1 MSQRTVFLLVMLFW
15 CWGTISE
22 NEAHALEPTAGMWT
36 AGAGVGIIGATPEGT
51 AFALNLNAE
60 RFFNSSISL
69 GPLVQIADFTQIAV
83 SAQFKYWL
91 DVRLPNP
98 DAKMNFQAGG
108 GVVHAED
115 DNSYVVPLGIGIDL
129 PLNRTIALTMTL
141 LLNFT
146 GLDAGLG
153 SGVHLMPGI
162 TIGVRF

>member
-1 MSQRTVFLLVMLFW
+1 MSQRTFFLLVILFG

-22 NEAHALEPTAGMWT
+22 NAAHAAEPSAGQWT
-36 AGAGVGIIGATPEGT
+36 AGAAVGVIGDTPDGT
-51 AFALNLNAE
+51 AFALNLNVE

-69 GPLVQIADFTQIAV
+69 GPLVQIANFTQIAA
-83 SAQFKYWL
+83 SAQLKYWL

-98 DAKMNFQAGG
+98 DATMNFQAGAG
-108 GVVHAED
+108 IIHAED
-115 DNSYVVPLGIGIDL
+115 DSSYVVPLGIGVDL
-129 PLNRTIALTMTL
+129 PLNRTVALTMTL

-162 TIGVRF
+162 TVGVRF

>member
-1 MSQRTVFLLVMLFW
+1 MSQRTVFLLVILFW

-22 NEAHALEPTAGMWT
+22 NEAHAVEPTAGMWT
-36 AGAGVGIIGATPEGT
+36 AGAGVGILGATPDGT
-51 AFALNLNAE
+51 VFALNLNAE
-60 RFFNSSISL
+60 RFFNSSLSL

-108 GVVHAED
+108 GFIHAED
-115 DNSYVVPLGIGIDL
+115 DSSYVVPLGIGVDL
-129 PLNRTIALTMTL
+129 PLNRTVALTMTL

-162 TIGVRF
+162 TVGVRF